1 MMGRGEG
8 EGEGEGREENPFASL
23 MLMMDEYNFGAT
35 FDFQGF
41 VGRIQ

>member
-1 MMGRGEG
+1 MMGHG

-35 FDFQGF
+35 FDYQGF